1 MEKNSIILASTFFSE
16 IGKTLGVFEA
26 SCRMSVFWGC
36 TAQDRHPK
44 ASPHMNL
51 TDWDC
56 KLLRIKMAGRGTWY
70 LFRCSRCYFVS
81 IEDSCPLGGN
91 KSGGIN
97 EAM

>member
-1 MEKNSIILASTFFSE
+1 M
-16 IGKTLGVFEA
+16 FEV

-56 KLLRIKMAGRGTWY
+56 KLLRIRTAGRGTWY
-70 LFRCSRCYFVS
+70 LFRVQQMLP
-81 IEDSCPLGGN
+81 CPLGGN